1 MLHERLNI
9 YLTKSDIIR
18 RRNTSMVTLMP
29 LKAINKIKD
38 SSDKKA
44 KKHKKQRKKKWG
56 EQQQILINRAKQN
69 YPNQNATNLCNL
81 KKFDSAKTLLSK
93 ASKSFL

>member
-9 YLTKSDIIR
+9 YLTKSDIVR
-18 RRNTSMVTLMP
+18 RRNTSVVTFMP

-38 SSDKKA
+38 SSDKNA

-56 EQQQILINRAKQN
+56 RTTTDPYQQSQTKLPQSK
-69 YPNQNATNLCNL
+69 CN
-81 KKFDSAKTLLSK
+81 
-93 ASKSFL
+93 KSL

>member
-9 YLTKSDIIR
+9 YLTKSDIVR
-18 RRNTSMVTLMP
+18 RRNTSVVTFMP

-38 SSDKKA
+38 SSDKNA

-81 KKFDSAKTLLSK
+81 KKSESAKTLLSK